1 MKEKFMDQ
9 NRTPLLDAV
18 AAYARREPA
27 YFKIPAHRFERGIS
41 PRWRKWTGDGIF
53 RFDLTEAEGRDDHHR
68 AERMRRQAKG
78 LAGHSFG
85 TVEGIQTFR
94 QRSEKQTYELK

>member
-1 MKEKFMDQ
+1 MDQ

-53 RFDLTEAEGRDDHHR
+53 RFDLTEAEGLDDLHC
-68 AERMRRQAKG
+68 AEGVICRIVWGQENLVSGQRNHLRQ
-78 LAGHSFG
+78 
-85 TVEGIQTFR
+85 
-94 QRSEKQTYELK
+94 

>member
-1 MKEKFMDQ
+1 MDQ

-41 PRWRKWTGDGIF
+41 PDGENGQVTGFSVLI
-53 RFDLTEAEGRDDHHR
+53 
-68 AERMRRQAKG
+68 
-78 LAGHSFG
+78 
-85 TVEGIQTFR
+85 
-94 QRSEKQTYELK
+94 